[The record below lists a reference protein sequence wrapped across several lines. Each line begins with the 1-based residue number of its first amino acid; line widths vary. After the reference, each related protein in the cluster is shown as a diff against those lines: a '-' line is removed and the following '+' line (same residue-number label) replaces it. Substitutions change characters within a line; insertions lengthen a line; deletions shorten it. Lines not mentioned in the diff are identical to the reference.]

1 MVKNSKTDEVLGHS
15 HQTLLFFF
23 PCALQNHVPV
33 QLNPIKGPVEA

>member
-15 HQTLLFFF
+15 HQIPFFF
-23 PCALQNHVPV
+23 TCALQNHVPV